1 MQINKSSLKQ
11 PNELATGSWPEVIK
25 RYLMARKKMHV
36 LSYRDISDRLLSQHI
51 DQSPQNLS
59 AKFNQGKL
67 GASLFVSSLI
77 AMGEKDIDLEELE
90 KIFYKVQKNK
100 SKDL

>member
-1 MQINKSSLKQ
+1 
-11 PNELATGSWPEVIK
+11 
-25 RYLMARKKMHV
+25 MHV